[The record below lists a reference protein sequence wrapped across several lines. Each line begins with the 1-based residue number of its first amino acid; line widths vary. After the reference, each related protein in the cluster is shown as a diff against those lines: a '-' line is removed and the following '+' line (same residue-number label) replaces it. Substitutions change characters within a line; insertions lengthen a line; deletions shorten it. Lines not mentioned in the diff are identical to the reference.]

1 MNLTTSNVTIN
12 TEAND
17 GDEIEETQN
26 VALHS
31 SESSRAPKRKKNEN
45 DNVEREL
52 IEILNR
58 NLDKKI
64 LKTMKILFFSYLW

>member
-17 GDEIEETQN
+17 GDKIEKTQN

-31 SESSRAPKRKKNEN
+31 SESSRAPKRKKKN

-64 LKTMKILFFSYLW
+64 LKTMKIAFFSYLW